1 MFDCIV
7 SLITPPMKGAVAV
20 IRLSGEETLDIISK
34 IFSREIKESHKVYY
48 GYIIDKDNNEKV
60 DEVMVSYFKGPKS
73 FTGEDV
79 VEISCHGSMIIVN
92 QIIELCIRYGARI
105 AERGEF
111 SSRAFYNGR
120 IDLVQAEAIN
130 SLINAETLQ
139 AKRLMLYSLTGKTSA
154 LILPIKEKLADILSL
169 IEVNIDYPEY
179 LDIEEMTNEKI
190 INSVDPLIEEINYL
204 IKSGERSKLIN
215 EGINV
220 AIVGRPNVGKS
231 SLLNALLKQ
240 DKAIVT
246 NIPGTTRDV
255 VEGKVNLDGIILNL
269 LDTAGIR
276 DSVDVVERIGI
287 EKSKESLEKA
297 DLVLLVLEADKFT
310 KEDQELLDAI
320 KDKKH
325 LVVYNKKET
334 LSEDKYIKGAI
345 YISALNKDIKDL
357 EKEIGRMF
365 NVEEINNLEPSL
377 CSSREIGL
385 LNKVKENLLTA
396 KKEALYNTSLDL
408 VSISL
413 KTSYDAIKEILGEE
427 ASVDLEKEIFSRFCL
442 GK

>member
-190 INSVDPLIEEINYL
+190 INDVDPLIEEINYL

>member
-20 IRLSGEETLDIISK
+20 IRLSGEEALDIISK

>member
-139 AKRLMLYSLTGKTSA
+139 SKRLMLYSLTGKTSA

-190 INSVDPLIEEINYL
+190 INGVDPLIEEINYL

-310 KEDQELLDAI
+310 KEDQELLDEI

>member
-20 IRLSGEETLDIISK
+20 IRMSGEESLSMTNR
-34 IFSREIKESHKVYY
+34 IFSRVITESHKVYY
-48 GYIIDKDNNEKV
+48 GFIINKETGEKI
-60 DEVMVSYFKGPKS
+60 DEVMVSYFKGPRS

-79 VEISCHGSMIIVN
+79 VEISCHGSLIIVN
-92 QIIELCIRYGARI
+92 QIIELCIKYGARI
-105 AERGEF
+105 SERGEF

-139 AKRLMLYSLTGKTSA
+139 AKRLQLFSLSGQTSS
-154 LILPIKEKLADILSL
+154 LIYPIKEKLADILSL

-179 LDIEEMTNEKI
+179 QDIEEMTTNKI
-190 INSVDPLIEEINYL
+190 IEEVDPLIEEINSL
-204 IKSGERSKLIN
+204 IKSGERSKLISS
-215 EGINV
+215 GINV

-255 VEGKVNLDGIILNL
+255 VEGKINLNGLVLNL

-276 DSVDVVERIGI
+276 NSEDEVEKIGI
-287 EKSKESLEKA
+287 EKSKQIAEQA
-297 DLVLLVLEADKFT
+297 DLVLLVLEADKT
-310 KEDQELLDAI
+310 LKEDEELL
-320 KDKKH
+320 KMVKGYKH
-325 LVVYNKKET
+325 LVVYNKKE
-334 LSEDKYIKGAI
+334 LMNQNSIDSDKI
-345 YISALNKDIKDL
+345 YISALNKDIDSL
-357 EKEIGRMF
+357 EEAIHKLF
-365 NVEEINNLEPSL
+365 NLEEMNNLEPSL

-385 LNKVKENLLTA
+385 LNKVKENLLQA
-396 KKEALYNTSLDL
+396 KQEAYMCLSLDL
-408 VSISL
+408 VAISL
-413 KTSYDAIKEILGEE
+413 KEAYDSVKNILGEE
-427 ASVDLEKEIFSRFCL
+427 TSVDLEKEIFSRFCL

>member
-20 IRLSGEETLDIISK
+20 IRISGDESLSIINR

-48 GYIIDKDNNEKV
+48 GFIVNKETEEKI
-60 DEVMVSYFKGPKS
+60 DEVMVSYFKGPRS

-79 VEISCHGSMIIVN
+79 VEISCHGSLIIVN
-92 QIIELCIRYGARI
+92 QIIELCIKYGARI
-105 AERGEF
+105 SERGEF

-139 AKRLMLYSLTGKTSA
+139 AKRLQLFSLSGQTSS
-154 LILPIKEKLADILSL
+154 LIYPIKEKLADILSL

-179 LDIEEMTNEKI
+179 QDIEEMTTNKI
-190 INSVDPLIEEINYL
+190 IEEVDPLIEEINSL
-204 IKSGERSKLIN
+204 IKSGERSKLISS
-215 EGINV
+215 GINV

-255 VEGKVNLDGIILNL
+255 VEGKVNLNGLVLNL

-276 DSVDVVERIGI
+276 NSEDEVEKIGI
-287 EKSKESLEKA
+287 EKSKQIAEQA
-297 DLVLLVLEADKFT
+297 DLVLLVLEADKT
-310 KEDQELLDAI
+310 LDEDLELLNMVSGY
-320 KDKKH
+320 KH
-325 LVVYNKKET
+325 LVVYNKKE
-334 LSEDKYIKGAI
+334 LIKEEDVKEERI
-345 YISALNKDIKDL
+345 YISALNKDIDSL
-357 EKEIGRMF
+357 EKAIHKLF
-365 NVEEINNLEPSL
+365 KLEEINNLEPSL

-385 LNKVKENLLTA
+385 LNKVKENLLQA
-396 KKEALYNTSLDL
+396 KEEAYMCLSLDL
-408 VSISL
+408 VAISL
-413 KTSYDAIKEILGEE
+413 KEAYDSVKNILGEE
-427 ASVDLEKEIFSRFCL
+427 TSVDLEKEIFSRFCL

>member
-20 IRLSGEETLDIISK
+20 IRLSGEETLEIISK

-179 LDIEEMTNEKI
+179 LDVEEMTNEKI
-190 INSVDPLIEEINYL
+190 INDVDPLIEEINYL

-287 EKSKESLEKA
+287 EKSRESLEKA

-310 KEDQELLDAI
+310 KEDQELLDVI

-325 LVVYNKKET
+325 LVVYNKKEM
-334 LSEDKYIKGAI
+334 LSEDKYVKGAI

-357 EKEIGRMF
+357 EKEIGKMF
-365 NVEEINNLEPSL
+365 NMEEINNLEPSL

-427 ASVDLEKEIFSRFCL
+427 ANVDLEKEIFSRFCL

>member
-20 IRLSGEETLDIISK
+20 IRMSGEESLSITNR
-34 IFSREIKESHKVYY
+34 IFSRVITESHKVYY
-48 GYIIDKDNNEKV
+48 GFIVNKETGEKI
-60 DEVMVSYFKGPKS
+60 DEVMVSYFKGPRS

-79 VEISCHGSMIIVN
+79 VEISCHGSLIIVN
-92 QIIELCIRYGARI
+92 QIIELCIKYGARI
-105 AERGEF
+105 SERGEF

-139 AKRLMLYSLTGKTSA
+139 AKRLQLFSLSGQTSS
-154 LILPIKEKLADILSL
+154 LIYPIKEKLADILSL

-179 LDIEEMTNEKI
+179 QDIEEMTTNKI
-190 INSVDPLIEEINYL
+190 IEEVDPLIEEINSL
-204 IKSGERSKLIN
+204 IKSGERSKLISS
-215 EGINV
+215 GINV

-255 VEGKVNLDGIILNL
+255 VEGKINLNGLVLNL

-276 DSVDVVERIGI
+276 NSEDEVEKIGI
-287 EKSKESLEKA
+287 EKSKQIAEQA
-297 DLVLLVLEADKFT
+297 DLVLLILEADKT
-310 KEDQELLDAI
+310 LKEDEELLEMV
-320 KDKKH
+320 KGYKH
-325 LVVYNKKET
+325 LVVYNKKE
-334 LSEDKYIKGAI
+334 LMNQNSIESDKI
-345 YISALNKDIKDL
+345 YISALNKDIDSL
-357 EKEIGRMF
+357 EEAIHKLF
-365 NVEEINNLEPSL
+365 NLEEMNNLEPSL

-385 LNKVKENLLTA
+385 LNKVKENLLQA
-396 KKEALYNTSLDL
+396 KQEAYMCLSLDL
-408 VSISL
+408 VAISL
-413 KTSYDAIKEILGEE
+413 KEAYDSVKNILGEE
-427 ASVDLEKEIFSRFCL
+427 TSVDLEKEIFSRFCL

>member
-1 MFDCIV
+1 
-7 SLITPPMKGAVAV
+7 MKGAVAV
-20 IRLSGEETLDIISK
+20 IRISGDESLSILNR
-34 IFSREIKESHKVYY
+34 IFTREVKESHKVYY
-48 GYIIDKDNNEKV
+48 GYIINKETNEKI
-60 DEVMVSYFKGPKS
+60 DEVMVSYFKGPRS

-79 VEISCHGSMIIVN
+79 VEISCHGSLIIVN
-92 QIIELCIRYGARI
+92 QIIELCIKYGARI
-105 AERGEF
+105 SERGEF

-139 AKRLMLYSLTGKTSA
+139 AKRLQLFSLSGQTSS
-154 LILPIKEKLADILSL
+154 LIYPIKEKLADILSL

-179 LDIEEMTNEKI
+179 QDIEEMTTNKI
-190 INSVDPLIEEINYL
+190 IEEVDPLITEINSL

-215 EGINV
+215 SGINV

-255 VEGKVNLDGIILNL
+255 VEGKVNLNGLVLNL

-276 DSVDVVERIGI
+276 NSDDEVEKIGI
-287 EKSKESLEKA
+287 EKSKQIAEQA
-297 DLVLLVLEADKFT
+297 DLVLLVLEADKT
-310 KEDQELLDAI
+310 LKEDEELLDMV
-320 KDKKH
+320 KDYKH
-325 LVVYNKKET
+325 LVVYNKKE
-334 LSEDKYIKGAI
+334 LVQDKAIKENSI
-345 YISALNKDIKDL
+345 YISALNKDIGEL
-357 EKEIGRMF
+357 EGAIHQLF
-365 NVEEINNLEPSL
+365 NLEEMNNLEPSL

-385 LNKVKENLLTA
+385 LNKVKENLLQA
-396 KKEALYNTSLDL
+396 KEEAIMSLSLDL
-408 VSISL
+408 VAISL
-413 KTSYDAIKEILGEE
+413 KEAYDSVKNILGEE
-427 ASVDLEKEIFSRFCL
+427 TSVDLEKEIFSRFCL

>member
-20 IRLSGEETLDIISK
+20 IRMSGEESLSITNR
-34 IFSREIKESHKVYY
+34 IFSRVITESHKVYY
-48 GYIIDKDNNEKV
+48 GFIINKETGEKI
-60 DEVMVSYFKGPKS
+60 DEVMVSYFKGPRS

-79 VEISCHGSMIIVN
+79 VEISCHGSLIIVN
-92 QIIELCIRYGARI
+92 QIIELCIKYGARI
-105 AERGEF
+105 SERGEF

-139 AKRLMLYSLTGKTSA
+139 AKRLQLFSLSGQTSS
-154 LILPIKEKLADILSL
+154 LIYPIKEKLADILSL

-179 LDIEEMTNEKI
+179 QDIEEMTTNKI
-190 INSVDPLIEEINYL
+190 IEEVDPLIEEINSL
-204 IKSGERSKLIN
+204 IKSGERSKLISS
-215 EGINV
+215 GINV

-255 VEGKVNLDGIILNL
+255 VEGKINLNGLVLNL

-276 DSVDVVERIGI
+276 NSEDEVEKIGI
-287 EKSKESLEKA
+287 EKSKQIAEQA
-297 DLVLLVLEADKFT
+297 DLVLLVLEADKT
-310 KEDQELLDAI
+310 IKEDEELLEMV
-320 KDKKH
+320 KGYKH
-325 LVVYNKKET
+325 LVVYNKKE
-334 LSEDKYIKGAI
+334 LMNQNSIDSDKI
-345 YISALNKDIKDL
+345 YISALNKDIDSL
-357 EKEIGRMF
+357 EEAIHKLF
-365 NVEEINNLEPSL
+365 NLEEMNNLEPSL

-385 LNKVKENLLTA
+385 LNKVKENLLQA
-396 KKEALYNTSLDL
+396 KQEAYMCLSLDL
-408 VSISL
+408 VAISL
-413 KTSYDAIKEILGEE
+413 KEAYDSVKNILGEE
-427 ASVDLEKEIFSRFCL
+427 TSVDLEKEIFSRFCL

>member
-20 IRLSGEETLDIISK
+20 IRMSGEESLSITNR
-34 IFSREIKESHKVYY
+34 IFSRVITESHKVYY
-48 GYIIDKDNNEKV
+48 GFIINKETGEKI
-60 DEVMVSYFKGPKS
+60 DEVMVSYFKGPRS

-79 VEISCHGSMIIVN
+79 VEISCHGSLIIVN
-92 QIIELCIRYGARI
+92 QIIELCIKYGARI
-105 AERGEF
+105 SERGEF

-139 AKRLMLYSLTGKTSA
+139 AKRLQLFSLSGQTSS
-154 LILPIKEKLADILSL
+154 LIYPIKEKLADILSL

-179 LDIEEMTNEKI
+179 QDIEEMTTNKI
-190 INSVDPLIEEINYL
+190 IEEVDPLIEEINSL
-204 IKSGERSKLIN
+204 IKSGERSKLISS
-215 EGINV
+215 GINV
-220 AIVGRPNVGKS
+220 AIIGRPNVGKS

-255 VEGKVNLDGIILNL
+255 VEGKINLNGLVLNL

-276 DSVDVVERIGI
+276 NSEDEVEKIGI
-287 EKSKESLEKA
+287 EKSKQIAEQA
-297 DLVLLVLEADKFT
+297 DLVLLVLEADKT
-310 KEDQELLDAI
+310 LKEDEELLEMV
-320 KDKKH
+320 KGYKH
-325 LVVYNKKET
+325 LVVYNKKE
-334 LSEDKYIKGAI
+334 LMNQNSIDSDKI
-345 YISALNKDIKDL
+345 YISALNKDIDSL
-357 EKEIGRMF
+357 EEAIHKLF
-365 NVEEINNLEPSL
+365 NLEEMNNLEPSL

-385 LNKVKENLLTA
+385 LNKVKENLLQA
-396 KKEALYNTSLDL
+396 KQEAYMCLSLDL
-408 VSISL
+408 VAISL
-413 KTSYDAIKEILGEE
+413 KEAYDSVKNILGEE
-427 ASVDLEKEIFSRFCL
+427 TSVDLEKEIFSRFCL

>member
-139 AKRLMLYSLTGKTSA
+139 SKRLMLYSLTGKTSA

-190 INSVDPLIEEINYL
+190 INDVDPLIEEINYL

-240 DKAIVT
+240 DKSIVT

-345 YISALNKDIKDL
+345 YISALNKDIKNL

>member
-7 SLITPPMKGAVAV
+7 SLITPPLKGAVAV
-20 IRLSGEETLDIISK
+20 IRLSGDTSLEIINK
-34 IFSREIKESHKVYY
+34 MFSREIKDSYRVYY
-48 GYIIDKDNNEKV
+48 GFIIDQETEEKV
-60 DEVMVSYFKGPKS
+60 DEVLVSYFKGPKS

-79 VEISCHGSMIIVN
+79 VEISCHGSMIIVD
-92 QIIELCIRYGARI
+92 QIIGLAIRYGARI

-111 SSRAFYNGR
+111 SSRAFFNGR
-120 IDLVQAEAIN
+120 IDLVQAESIN

-139 AKRLMLYSLTGKTSA
+139 SKRLQMFSLTGQTSN
-154 LILPIKEKLADILSL
+154 LIKPIKEELADILSL

-190 INSVDPLIEEINYL
+190 IDEIDPLIKKIDHL
-204 IKSGERSKLIN
+204 IKDGERSKLIN
-215 EGINV
+215 EGIKV

-246 NIPGTTRDV
+246 NIPGTTRDI
-255 VEGKVNLDGIILNL
+255 VEGRVNLNGIILNL

-276 DSVDVVERIGI
+276 ESYDEVEKIGI
-287 EKSKESLEKA
+287 EKSKASLEDA
-297 DLVLLVLEADKFT
+297 DLVLLVLEANKLL
-310 KEDQELLDAI
+310 KEDEELIELT
-320 KDKKH
+320 KDKTRII
-325 LVVYNKKET
+325 VYNKKE
-334 LSEDKYIKGAI
+334 LINNNQIESDKI

-357 EKEIGRMF
+357 EKAISKLF
-365 NVEEINNLEPSL
+365 NLEQISDVSPSL

-385 LNKVKENLLTA
+385 LTKVKTNLLQA
-396 KKEALYNTSLDL
+396 KKEAENYISLDL
-408 VSISL
+408 ISISL
-413 KTSYDAIKEILGEE
+413 KTAYDNIKDILGEE
-427 ASVDLEKEIFSRFCL
+427 VKVDLANEIFSRFCV

>member
-7 SLITPPMKGAVAV
+7 SLVTPPIKGAVAL
-20 IRLSGEETLDIISK
+20 IRISGDNTLEIINQM
-34 IFSREIKESHKVYY
+34 FSRKIVESHKVYY
-48 GYIIDKDNNEKV
+48 GFIIDKETNEKV

-79 VEISCHGSMIIVN
+79 VEISCHGSMIIAN

-105 AERGEF
+105 SERGEF

-139 AKRLMLYSLTGKTSA
+139 SKRLQMHSLTGQTSA
-154 LILPIKEKLADILSL
+154 LIRPIKNKLADILSL

-190 INSVDPLIEEINYL
+190 INEVDPLIEVIDNL
-204 IKSGERSKLIN
+204 IKDGEKSKLIN

-220 AIVGRPNVGKS
+220 TIVGRPNVGKS

-246 NIPGTTRDV
+246 NIPGTTRDI
-255 VEGKVNLDGIILNL
+255 VEGKVNLNGIVLNL

-276 DSVDVVERIGI
+276 TSSDEVEKIGI
-287 EKSKESLEKA
+287 EKSKSTLDQA
-297 DLVLLVLEADKFT
+297 DLVLLVLEANNFT
-310 KEDQELLDAI
+310 QEDQELLDLTNN
-320 KDKKH
+320 KKR
-325 LVVYNKKET
+325 LVVYNKKE
-334 LSEDKYIKGAI
+334 LMDSSLIKEDQI
-345 YISALNKDIKDL
+345 YISALNKDIKEL
-357 EKEIGRMF
+357 ELAIIKMF
-365 NVEEINNLEPSL
+365 NLETINEITPSL

-385 LNKVKENLLTA
+385 LNKVKHNLIQA
-396 KKEALYNTSLDL
+396 KQEAELALSLDL
-408 VSISL
+408 VSLSL
-413 KTSYDAIKEILGEE
+413 KQAYDNIKDILGEE
-427 ASVDLEKEIFSRFCL
+427 VTVDLAGEIFSRFCV

>member
-190 INSVDPLIEEINYL
+190 INGVDPLIEEINYL

-240 DKAIVT
+240 EKAIVT

>member
-325 LVVYNKKET
+325 LVVYNKKEN

>member
-20 IRLSGEETLDIISK
+20 IRMSGEESLSITNR
-34 IFSREIKESHKVYY
+34 IFSRVITESHKVYY
-48 GYIIDKDNNEKV
+48 GFIINKETGEKI
-60 DEVMVSYFKGPKS
+60 DEVMVSYFKGPRS

-79 VEISCHGSMIIVN
+79 VEISCHGSLIIVN
-92 QIIELCIRYGARI
+92 QIIELCIKYGARI
-105 AERGEF
+105 SERGEF

-139 AKRLMLYSLTGKTSA
+139 AKRLQLFSLSGQTSS
-154 LILPIKEKLADILSL
+154 LIYPIKEKLADILSL

-179 LDIEEMTNEKI
+179 QDIEEMTTNKI
-190 INSVDPLIEEINYL
+190 IEEVDPLIEEINSL
-204 IKSGERSKLIN
+204 IKSGERSKLISS
-215 EGINV
+215 GINV

-255 VEGKVNLDGIILNL
+255 VEGKINLNGLVLNL

-276 DSVDVVERIGI
+276 NSEDEVEKIGI
-287 EKSKESLEKA
+287 EKSKQIAEQA
-297 DLVLLVLEADKFT
+297 DLVLLVLEADKT
-310 KEDQELLDAI
+310 LKEDEELLEMV
-320 KDKKH
+320 KGYKH
-325 LVVYNKKET
+325 LVVYNKKE
-334 LSEDKYIKGAI
+334 LMNQNSIDSDKI
-345 YISALNKDIKDL
+345 YISALNKDIDSL
-357 EKEIGRMF
+357 EEAIHKLF
-365 NVEEINNLEPSL
+365 NLEEMNNLEPSL

-385 LNKVKENLLTA
+385 LNKVKENLLQA
-396 KKEALYNTSLDL
+396 KQEAYMCLSLDL
-408 VSISL
+408 VAISL
-413 KTSYDAIKEILGEE
+413 KEAYDSVKNILGEE
-427 ASVDLEKEIFSRFCL
+427 TSVDLEKEIFSRFCL

>member
-139 AKRLMLYSLTGKTSA
+139 SKRLMLYSLTGKTSA

-190 INSVDPLIEEINYL
+190 INDVDPLIEEINYL

>member
-190 INSVDPLIEEINYL
+190 INGVDPLIEEINYL